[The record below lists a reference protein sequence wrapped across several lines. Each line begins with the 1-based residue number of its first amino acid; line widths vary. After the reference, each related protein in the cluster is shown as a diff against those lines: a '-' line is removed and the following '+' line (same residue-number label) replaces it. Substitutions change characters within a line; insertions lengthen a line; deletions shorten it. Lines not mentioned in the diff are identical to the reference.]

1 MGQNSGQCLVVV
13 PQRSRFLAGRSDGK
27 KALRTFARRMRMS
40 AALRHMVK
48 QTVIG
53 SEEQLSDKIN
63 TQDRGIPPRLKFP
76 SLPTEKA
83 GAES

>member
-1 MGQNSGQCLVVV
+1 
-13 PQRSRFLAGRSDGK
+13 
-27 KALRTFARRMRMS
+27 MS
-40 AALRHMVK
+40 AARRHMVK